1 MRICVFGAGAIGG
14 NFATRLAASG
24 NEVSVVARGAHLE
37 AIRARGLTL
46 LTGDKKIVA
55 PVRASD
61 RPAELGPQD
70 AVLATMKASSQHA
83 FAGSIGP
90 LLGADT
96 PVAFV
101 QNGIPWWYGHG
112 LSKSRPPAPDLSR
125 LDPGGA
131 LAKAVGLDRAVGAVV
146 TSSNHV
152 IEPGVVRNISPER
165 NTLWVAET
173 DDRTSPRIA
182 SLRATL
188 EAAGIASPPTR
199 DIRYDI
205 WHKLMANLTG
215 STVCL
220 ILAQPNTIQ
229 ATPLVNRLVRRAHA
243 EALAVAAAHGVML
256 DDDPEKRYGPTRVYP
271 DHRPSI
277 LQDYELGRPMEIE
290 AIVRAPLAFAR
301 SAGLD
306 TPTLTRSSRSA
317 SAWRSRRGCI
327 GPPEQG
333 ALKSHTELQGVSS

>member
-14 NFATRLAASG
+14 NFAARLSAAG
-24 NEVSVVARGAHLE
+24 NEVSVVARGAHLDS
-37 AIRARGLTL
+37 IRARGLTL
-46 LTGDKKIVA
+46 LSGDKRIVA

-61 RPAELGPQD
+61 RPADLGPQD
-70 AVLATMKASSQHA
+70 AVLVTMKSSGLA
-83 FAGSIGP
+83 VLAENVGP
-90 LLGADT
+90 LLRPDT

-112 LSKSRPPAPDLSR
+112 LAASRPPAPDLSR
-125 LDPGGA
+125 LDPGGT
-131 LAKAVGLDRAVGAVV
+131 LAKAVGFDRAVGAVV

-152 IEPGVVRNISPER
+152 MEPGVVRNVSPDR

-173 DDRTSPRIA
+173 DDRASPRIDA
-182 SLRATL
+182 LRAAL
-188 EAAGIASPPTR
+188 VAAGIASPATR

-220 ILAQPNTIQ
+220 VLGQPTTIQ
-229 ATPLVNRLVRRAHA
+229 KTAEINRLCRRAHA
-243 EALAVAAAHGVML
+243 EALAVAAAHGVVL
-256 DDDPEKRYGPTRVYP
+256 DDSPEQRYGPSRVYP

-290 AIVRAPLAFAR
+290 SIVRAPLAFAR
-301 SAGLD
+301 SAGIE
-306 TPTLTRSSRSA
+306 TPTLDA
-317 SAWRSRRGCI
+317 I
-327 GPPEQG
+327 E
-333 ALKSHTELQGVSS
+333 ALSVSMAISKGLYAP

>member
-14 NFATRLAASG
+14 NFAARLAAAG

-46 LTGDKKIVA
+46 LTGDRKIVA

-61 RPAELGPQD
+61 RPVELGPQD
-70 AVLATMKASSQHA
+70 AVLVTAKASGLAALADGLS
-83 FAGSIGP
+83 P

-101 QNGIPWWYGHG
+101 QNGIPWWYGRG
-112 LSKSRPPAPDLSR
+112 LAKERPPAPDLSR

-131 LAKAVGLDRAVGAVV
+131 LARAVGFERAVGAVV

-152 IEPGVVRNISPER
+152 VEPGVVRNVSPER
-165 NTLWVAET
+165 NTLWVGEI
-173 DDRTSPRIA
+173 DDRQSPRIHA
-182 SLRATL
+182 LRATL
-188 EAAGIASPPTR
+188 QAAGIASPATT
-199 DIRYDI
+199 DIRYDV

-215 STVCL
+215 STLCL
-220 ILAQPNTIQ
+220 ILGQPTTIQ
-229 ATPLVNRLVRRAHA
+229 ATPLVNSLARRAHA
-243 EALAVAAAHGVML
+243 EALAVAAAHGVVL
-256 DDDPEKRYGPTRVYP
+256 DDDPEKRYGPSRVYP

-290 AIVRAPLAFAR
+290 AIVRAPVAFAR
-301 SAGLD
+301 SAGID
-306 TPTLTRSSRSA
+306 TPTLDAIESI
-317 SAWRSRRGCI
+317 C
-327 GPPEQG
+327 
-333 ALKSHTELQGVSS
+333 VSLAEAKGLYAAA